1 MTRAVIDTNLLL
13 RMAAGGERS
22 LLLHQWQARH
32 FELIMSLATLT
43 ELRVVLARPEIQHYI
58 SPPVGVQFVALI
70 EQRAIFV
77 QPDLSAPTCRDPQ
90 DTALLATAVGG
101 QADLLATADPDLLDD
116 PKLISRLAERGI
128 KVVRADE
135 FLENLGHSA

>member
-1 MTRAVIDTNLLL
+1 MTRAILDTNLLL

-22 LLLHQWQARH
+22 LLLHRWQARH
-32 FELIMSLATLT
+32 FDLIMSLATLT
-43 ELRVVLARPEIQHYI
+43 ELRVVLARPEIQRYV
-58 SPPVGVQFVALI
+58 PTLVGAQFLALI

-101 QADLLATADPDLLDD
+101 QANFLATADPDLLDD
-116 PKLISRLAERGI
+116 PKLISDLAARNI

-135 FLENLGHSA
+135 FLENLGPAA